1 MKKTFKEQLEDWE
14 RKYKKKGWNNKNS
27 NGKRKKCTDCKCKNE
42 RLTKKELLD
51 LMGVHRPTYSRGRG
65 GAFKQK

>member
-1 MKKTFKEQLEDWE
+1 MNKTFKEQLEEWQ
-14 RKYKKKGWNNKNS
+14 RKHKTKEQNKKKRNKTC
-27 NGKRKKCTDCKCKNE
+27 KKCTDCKCKQE
-42 RLTKKELLD
+42 KLTQKDILD